1 MFQLGAI
8 NISQQS
14 NGSEIYTD
22 LYYVDIVDVQKYLKV
37 GIQFKY
43 QKNVCV
49 MVFED
54 NYSKH
59 LDIFFE
65 ALKILTK
72 KFAESK
78 PQIVE
83 SNFNDKFPLLKWPQK
98 NIVFNFKMDL
108 LTVQKPQEKLILESD
123 EDEEEN

>member
-1 MFQLGAI
+1 
-8 NISQQS
+8 
-14 NGSEIYTD
+14 
-22 LYYVDIVDVQKYLKV
+22 
-37 GIQFKY
+37 
-43 QKNVCV
+43 

-54 NYSKH
+54 NYLKH

-83 SNFNDKFPLLKWPQK
+83 SNFNDKFPLLKWP
-98 NIVFNFKMDL
+98 
-108 LTVQKPQEKLILESD
+108 
-123 EDEEEN
+123 